1 MKKRLELLLKF
12 QRFLYQKKID
22 IKGHSPKAPAGFTV
36 IELLVVVILAG
47 VIAAIS
53 APGWLSFT
61 NQRRVNAAN
70 NLVLRALQEA
80 QSQAKNNKLSY
91 SVSFRTREENG
102 KAQVPELAVYRTKTP
117 DGEDNTPSDTQWR
130 SLGQDLALEPGQVIL
145 GTNLDGENT
154 VGGNVSYD
162 NPNPEEEK
170 ITFDYLGAFPPNSQI
185 DQDNPPTIVVSAPK
199 GNSTEPI
206 ESIKRCVRVTTL
218 LGSLTTGKGGNYD
231 PDNNPDG
238 CP

>member
-1 MKKRLELLLKF
+1 MEKLTLLLKIRR
-12 QRFLYQKKID
+12 QYYQQKATNE
-22 IKGHSPKAPAGFTV
+22 GHSPKAPAGFTV

-47 VIAAIS
+47 VLAAIAAPS
-53 APGWLSFT
+53 WLSFT

-70 NLVLRALQEA
+70 GIVLRALQEA
-80 QSQAKNNKLSY
+80 QSQAKNEKLSY
-91 SVSFRTREENG
+91 SVSFRTREEDG

-117 DGEDNTPSDTQWR
+117 DGDDNTPSNTEWR

-170 ITFDYLGAFPPNSQI
+170 ITFDYLGAFPPNSDI
-185 DQDNPPTIVVSAPK
+185 DIANPPTIVVSAPK